1 MKHIGN
7 ELNVVLSTRRIKKK
21 VFAEKLG
28 MSDVN
33 LSKVLKK
40 DSVDAELLERITN
53 LLQLPISFW
62 FDENVTLNSLKAGIE
77 FKDPIMSSDA
87 GQQDAEV
94 KFLRTLLSEKE
105 RTIQI
110 LMRSIDAEKTPII
123 SEPSDFFKKK

>member
-7 ELNVVLSTRRIKKK
+7 ELNIVLSTRRIKKK

-53 LLQLPISFW
+53 LLELPISFW
-62 FDENVTLNSLKAGIE
+62 FDEKVTLNSLNSITHSGSLSE
-77 FKDPIMSSDA
+77 ENNQES
-87 GQQDAEV
+87 ELN
-94 KFLRTLLSEKE
+94 FLRTLLAEKE

-110 LMRSIDAEKTPII
+110 LMRSAGSEKSPTL
-123 SEPSDFFKKK
+123 SDPGDYFKK

>member
-53 LLQLPISFW
+53 LLQLPINFW
-62 FDENVTLNSLKAGIE
+62 FDENVTLNSLKSNPDLKE
-77 FKDPIMSSDA
+77 SLSTDSN
-87 GQQDAEV
+87 QCDAEIN
-94 KFLRTLLSEKE
+94 FLRTLLAEKE

-110 LMRSIDAEKTPII
+110 LMRSADAEKSPII
-123 SEPSDFFKKK
+123 ADPNDFFKTK